1 MLEQKIV
8 YTAAALLLAFVMQHG
23 GEAEPDDPLDMGD
36 VELSSPA
43 EPKPKLESSND
54 DLQKISQDLAAIR
67 QDINAIRQIAIEYST
82 PKASTQA
89 PVTADKK
96 GIGVQSLPAGA
107 VIESISGV
115 AVQAWTPQDVAL
127 AAPPIVSS
135 PSSLGSDGNGC
146 TGGNVSSVQPSF
158 AQPIAVPLSSQV
170 YEQPVVQ
177 SQPFVMPEQAPAVV
191 LSTPSLEPQVMAE
204 PIYEPATVA
213 TYQETVVAPVMAS
226 QCPDGQCDITPAAS
240 APVQSSTRPTLR
252 SGGVLRSRARRIF
265 GR

>member
-8 YTAAALLLAFVMQHG
+8 YTAAALLLAFVMQHGG

-43 EPKPKLESSND
+43 EPKPKLESSSD
-54 DLQKISQDLAAIR
+54 DLQKISSDLAAIR
-67 QDINAIRQIAIEYST
+67 QDINAIKQIAIEYST

-127 AAPPIVSS
+127 TAPPIVSS

-146 TGGNVSSVQPSF
+146 TGGELSSVQPSF
-158 AQPIAVPLSSQV
+158 APQPIAVPLSSQV

-191 LSTPSLEPQVMAE
+191 LSTPSVEPQVMAE
-204 PIYEPATVA
+204 PIYEPAPVA
-213 TYQETVVAPVMAS
+213 TYQEPVVAS
-226 QCPDGQCDITPAAS
+226 QCPDGQCEITPAVS